1 MVRSIDW
8 SKRSST
14 RPNVSVSP
22 GWRRDHPDRLA
33 GIELVE
39 SSREHL
45 DQTGKPIVAVVIFG
59 APKGSLTGPRRR
71 ILSRNRT
78 ERNA

>member
-1 MVRSIDW
+1 
-8 SKRSST
+8 
-14 RPNVSVSP
+14 
-22 GWRRDHPDRLA
+22 LA